1 MALRIVDREALRLHA
16 GRRRGT
22 LAVGCPPGFNH
33 EEGVVKYL
41 VCAGWVV
48 LLVGTP
54 PRCGAADREVKLSA
68 AEQKM
73 VEGVNQARKKA
84 GVPPVKPQAVL
95 CGCARR
101 HAAAMAQ
108 KGELKQSFDGKQPL
122 DRVTAAG
129 YNADHCG
136 SLVAQGGDD
145 LGPVFMQL
153 LAEKTCRQELLRRE
167 ATEVG
172 VGLASD
178 GKGKVFYNIVLAK
191 PK

>member
-1 MALRIVDREALRLHA
+1 MVLRIVEREALRLHI

-22 LAVGCPPGFNH
+22 LAVCLCPIFNR
-33 EEGVVKYL
+33 EEAVVKYL
-41 VCAGWVV
+41 VCAGCVA

-54 PRCGAADREVKLSA
+54 RCRAADKEVKLSA

-84 GVPPVKPQAVL
+84 GVPPVKPQGVL
-95 CGCARR
+95 CGCARS

-122 DRVTAAG
+122 DRVKAAG
-129 YNADHCG
+129 YNPDFCG

-145 LGPVFMQL
+145 LGPVFTQL
-153 LAEKTCRQELLRRE
+153 LGEKTCRQEILRRD

-178 GKGKVFYNIVLAK
+178 GKGKVYYNIVLAK